1 MTGIPLQQDADPA
14 DVKQIIKCGLVHAA
28 GIMLP
33 SEDKADEVAQH
44 LVDFGLRHHPE
55 LQNAWYMPH
64 RVGAGWLEQGRG
76 KWIAGEALGEP
87 PVGWSNPQS
96 DEIDEMISMLTPA
109 QRQALAERLGAAD
122 D

>member
-44 LVDFGLRHHPE
+44 LVDFGLRHVPE
-55 LQNAWYMPH
+55 AQRVWYVPP
-64 RVGAGWLEQGRG
+64 RAGAGWLEQGRG
-76 KWIAGEALGEP
+76 KWIAGETLGEP

-109 QRQALAERLGAAD
+109 QRLALAERLGAAD